1 MRFILAQTGA
11 SGQIYGLRLLQR
23 MLAAQAQVSLCLS
36 EAACVTLAVECDIKI
51 NAHSPDLNKLLE
63 DANSKITE
71 NLRYFTPRE
80 IAAPI
85 ASGSNPH
92 DGMVIA
98 PCSMG
103 TLARIA
109 AGTADDLICRAADVA
124 LKERRKLILLVR
136 ETPFSQIHLRN
147 MLTVSQAGALVMP
160 ACPHFYHTPQTVNA
174 LVDTVVERIL
184 DHLNIGDDSARW
196 RENELPG

>member
-1 MRFILAQTGA
+1 MPKRFILAQTGA

-23 MLAAQAQVSLCLS
+23 MLATQAQVSLCLS
-36 EAACVTLAVECDIKI
+36 EAACVTMAVECGIKL
-51 NAHSPDLNKLLE
+51 NAHAPDLSKLISDTNNK
-63 DANSKITE
+63 K
-71 NLRYFTPRE
+71 LRYFAPRE

-103 TLARIA
+103 TLGRIA
-109 AGTADDLICRAADVA
+109 AGTADDLISRAADVA

-136 ETPFSQIHLRN
+136 ETPFSQIHLHN
-147 MLTVSQAGALVMP
+147 MLTVSQAGAIVMP
-160 ACPHFYHTPQTVNA
+160 ACPHFYHTPKTVDE

-184 DHLNIGDDSARW
+184 DHLNIGENSARW
-196 RENELPG
+196 RENELAG

>member
-11 SGQIYGLRLLQR
+11 SGQIYGLRLLHR
-23 MLAAQAQVSLCLS
+23 VLAAGAQVSLSLS
-36 EAACVTLAVECDIKI
+36 EAACVTLAVECGIKL
-51 NAHSPDLNKLLE
+51 NAHAPDLSKLLD
-63 DANSKITE
+63 DADSNNLE
-71 NLRYFTPRE
+71 QLRYFAPRE

-109 AGTADDLICRAADVA
+109 AGTADDLIARAADVT

-136 ETPFSQIHLRN
+136 EMPLSQIHLRN

-160 ACPHFYHTPQTVNA
+160 ACPHFYHAPQTVDELA
-174 LVDTVVERIL
+174 DTVVERIL
-184 DHLNIGDDSARW
+184 DHLDIGENNARW
-196 RENELPG
+196 RSEQLPG

>member
-11 SGQIYGLRLLQR
+11 SGQIYGLRLLRR
-23 MLAAQAQVSLCLS
+23 MLAAKAQVSLCLS
-36 EAACVTLAVECDIKI
+36 EAACVTMAVECGIKI
-51 NAHSPDLNKLLE
+51 NAHSPDLTKLLDNE
-63 DANSKITE
+63 SNE
-71 NLRYFTPRE
+71 NIRYFAPRE

-109 AGTADDLICRAADVA
+109 AGTADDLISRAADVT

-160 ACPHFYHTPQTVNA
+160 ACPHFYHSPQTVDE

-184 DHLNIGDDSARW
+184 DHLNIGGNNARW

>member
-11 SGQIYGLRLLQR
+11 SGQIYGLRLLRR
-23 MLAAQAQVSLCLS
+23 MLAAKAQVSLCLS
-36 EAACVTLAVECDIKI
+36 EAACVTLAVECGIKI
-51 NAHSPDLNKLLE
+51 NAHTPDLTKLIGAE
-63 DANSKITE
+63 DKE
-71 NLRYFTPRE
+71 NLRYFAPRE

-109 AGTADDLICRAADVA
+109 AGTADDLIARAADVT
-124 LKERRKLILLVR
+124 LKEQRKLILLVR
-136 ETPFSQIHLRN
+136 EMPLSQIHLRN
-147 MLTVSQAGALVMP
+147 MLTVAQAGALVMP
-160 ACPHFYHTPQTVNA
+160 ACPHFYHNPQTVEDV
-174 LVDTVVERIL
+174 VDTVVERIL
-184 DHLNIGDDSARW
+184 DHLNIGNTNARW
-196 RENELPG
+196 RSEQLA

>member
-1 MRFILAQTGA
+1 MRFIIAQTGA

-23 MLAAQAQVSLCLS
+23 MLATQAQVSLCLS
-36 EAACVTLAVECDIKI
+36 EAACVTMAVECGIKL
-51 NAHSPDLNKLLE
+51 NAHAPDLSKLISNANNK
-63 DANSKITE
+63 K
-71 NLRYFTPRE
+71 LRYFAPRE

-103 TLARIA
+103 TLGRIA
-109 AGTADDLICRAADVA
+109 AGTADDLISRAADVA

-160 ACPHFYHTPQTVNA
+160 ACPHFYHSPQTVDE

-184 DHLNIGDDSARW
+184 DHLNIGENSARW

>member
-36 EAACVTLAVECDIKI
+36 EAACVTLAVECGIKI
-51 NAHSPDLNKLLE
+51 NAHSPDLDKFLK
-63 DANSKITE
+63 DADSKYKDQV
-71 NLRYFTPRE
+71 RYFSPRE

-85 ASGSNPH
+85 ASGSNSH

-109 AGTADDLICRAADVA
+109 AGTADDLISRAADVTI
-124 LKERRKLILLVR
+124 KERRKLILLVR

-160 ACPHFYHTPQTVNA
+160 ASPHFYHTPQTVED

-184 DHLNIGDDSARW
+184 DHLNISDNSARW
-196 RENELPG
+196 REDELPG

>member
-11 SGQIYGLRLLQR
+11 SGQIYGLRLLQK

-36 EAACVTLAVECDIKI
+36 EAACLTMALECNIKI
-51 NAHSPDLNKLLE
+51 NAHSPDLMKLIG
-63 DANSKITE
+63 DKNFE
-71 NLRYFTPRE
+71 NLRYFAPRE

-109 AGTADDLICRAADVA
+109 AGTADDLISRAADVS
-124 LKERRKLILLVR
+124 LK
-136 ETPFSQIHLRN
+136 
-147 MLTVSQAGALVMP
+147 
-160 ACPHFYHTPQTVNA
+160 
-174 LVDTVVERIL
+174 
-184 DHLNIGDDSARW
+184 
-196 RENELPG
+196 

>member
-23 MLAAQAQVSLCLS
+23 MLAAQAQVSLCFS
-36 EAACVTLAVECDIKI
+36 EAACVTMAVECGIKI
-51 NAHSPDLNKLLE
+51 NAHSADLTKLIG
-63 DANSKITE
+63 DANNE
-71 NLRYFTPRE
+71 NIRYFAPRE

-92 DGMVIA
+92 DGMIIA

-109 AGTADDLICRAADVA
+109 AGTADDLISRAADVA

-160 ACPHFYHTPQTVNA
+160 ACPHFYHSPQTVDE

-184 DHLNIGDDSARW
+184 DHLNIGENSARW

>member
-23 MLAAQAQVSLCLS
+23 MLAAKAQVSLCFS
-36 EAACVTLAVECDIKI
+36 EAACVTMAVECGIKI
-51 NAHSPDLNKLLE
+51 NAHSPDLTKLIGDE
-63 DANSKITE
+63 SNE
-71 NLRYFTPRE
+71 NIRYFTPRE

-109 AGTADDLICRAADVA
+109 AGTADDLISRAADVA

-160 ACPHFYHTPQTVNA
+160 ACPHFYHSPQTVDE

-184 DHLNIGDDSARW
+184 DHLDIGDNGARW

>member
-1 MRFILAQTGA
+1 MSFILAQTGA

-23 MLAAQAQVSLCLS
+23 VLAARAPVSLCLS
-36 EAACVTLAVECDIKI
+36 EAACVTLAVECDTKI
-51 NAHSPDLNKLLE
+51 NAHSPDLVKLAGNE
-63 DANSKITE
+63 NIA
-71 NLRYFTPRE
+71 NLRYFAPRE

-109 AGTADDLICRAADVA
+109 AGTADDLIARAADVT
-124 LKERRKLILLVR
+124 LKEQRKLILLVR
-136 ETPFSQIHLRN
+136 ETPF
-147 MLTVSQAGALVMP
+147 
-160 ACPHFYHTPQTVNA
+160 
-174 LVDTVVERIL
+174 
-184 DHLNIGDDSARW
+184 
-196 RENELPG
+196 

>member
-23 MLAAQAQVSLCLS
+23 MLAAKAQVSLCFS
-36 EAACVTLAVECDIKI
+36 EAACVTMAVECAIKL
-51 NAHSPDLNKLLE
+51 NAHAPDLTKLIGA
-63 DANSKITE
+63 DGKE
-71 NLRYFTPRE
+71 NIRYFAPRE

-109 AGTADDLICRAADVA
+109 AGTADDLIARAADVT
-124 LKERRKLILLVR
+124 LKEQRKLILLVR

-160 ACPHFYHTPQTVNA
+160 ACPHFYHSPQTVDE

-184 DHLNIGDDSARW
+184 DHLNIGDNNARW
-196 RENELPG
+196 RSEQLA

>member
-11 SGQIYGLRLLQR
+11 SGQIYGLRLLRR
-23 MLAAQAQVSLCLS
+23 MLAAKAQVSLCLS
-36 EAACVTLAVECDIKI
+36 EAACVTLAVECGIKI
-51 NAHSPDLNKLLE
+51 NAHAPDLTKLIGAE
-63 DANSKITE
+63 DKE
-71 NLRYFTPRE
+71 NLRYFAPRE

-109 AGTADDLICRAADVA
+109 AGTADDLIARAADVT
-124 LKERRKLILLVR
+124 LKEQRKLILLVR
-136 ETPFSQIHLRN
+136 EMPLSQIHLRN
-147 MLTVSQAGALVMP
+147 MLTVAQAGALVMP
-160 ACPHFYHTPQTVNA
+160 ACPHFYHNPQTVEDV
-174 LVDTVVERIL
+174 VDTVVERIL
-184 DHLNIGDDSARW
+184 DHLHIGGNNARW
-196 RENELPG
+196 RSEQLA